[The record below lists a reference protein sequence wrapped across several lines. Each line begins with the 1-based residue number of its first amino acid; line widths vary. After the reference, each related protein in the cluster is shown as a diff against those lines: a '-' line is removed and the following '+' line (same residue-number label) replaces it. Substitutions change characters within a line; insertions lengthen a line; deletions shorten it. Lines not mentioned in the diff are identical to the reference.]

1 VGDSGD
7 GRGENV
13 RIGATLADARWRAH
27 LTVDEVSHR
36 TRIREAIIWGIEQ
49 DDFSACG
56 GDAYARGHIRA
67 IAQAVEIDPDPLIQQ
82 YDETY
87 RTSQDIE
94 DVVVLRPPSPVTP
107 GRPPRPHRR
116 RRLAVTT
123 ALGVIVLALVGWAVD
138 HVVSGASPKHDKALA
153 VTGHASSGHASGAA
167 AAGRGSPVPTPTP
180 SAVPTPSPTPTPAKS
195 TPPAP
200 ASHALTVA
208 GAVPFGVGGIGTGD
222 NPQSAA
228 AAIDSLY
235 STGWH
240 SDWYTSA
247 ALGNLKPGTGLLLDL
262 GHRVTINDA
271 QLDLGGFSGADIQ
284 LRAGNTA
291 SLGDLHEVASAN
303 GADSRITLNLKTP
316 ARAKYLLIWFTQ
328 LPADG
333 NGTYQAAI
341 YHVIIRGHS

>member
-1 VGDSGD
+1 
-7 GRGENV
+7 V

-67 IAQAVEIDPDPLIQQ
+67 IAQAVETDPDPLIQQ

-87 RTSQDIE
+87 RTHEAID
-94 DVVVLRPPSPVTP
+94 DVVVLRPPPPPMP

-123 ALGVIVLALVGWAVD
+123 ALGVVVLALVGWAVD
-138 HVVSGASPKHDKALA
+138 HVVSGASPQHDKALA
-153 VTGHASSGHASGAA
+153 VTGHASSHPASGVA
-167 AAGRGSPVPTPTP
+167 AAGQGSASPQPSPTP
-180 SAVPTPSPTPTPAKS
+180 SAVPTTPSPSPTPTPS

-200 ASHALTVA
+200 ASHALAVA
-208 GAVPFGVGGIGTGD
+208 DAVPFGSGGAGTGD

-228 AAIDSLY
+228 AAIDSSS
-235 STGWH
+235 STGWR

-247 ALGNLKPGTGLLLDL
+247 ALGNLKPGTGLLLNL
-262 GHRVTINDA
+262 GRRVTINDA
-271 QLDLGGFSGADIQ
+271 ELNLGGFSGADIQ
-284 LRAGNTA
+284 LRAGNEP
-291 SLGDLHEVASAN
+291 SLSDLHEVASSS
-303 GADSRITLNLKTP
+303 GSGGDVRLNLKTA

-328 LPADG
+328 LPPDG
-333 NGTYQAAI
+333 NGTYQASV
-341 YHVIIRGHS
+341 YHVIVRGHS